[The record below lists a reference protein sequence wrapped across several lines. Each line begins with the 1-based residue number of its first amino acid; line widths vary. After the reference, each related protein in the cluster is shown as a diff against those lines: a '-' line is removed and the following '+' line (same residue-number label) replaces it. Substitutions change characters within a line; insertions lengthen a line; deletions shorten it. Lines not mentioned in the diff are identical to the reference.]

1 MKKVEFIR
9 TEIGADLIISF
20 ALQVGA
26 GQIQSLT
33 LLRSP
38 KYDAYLEEG
47 DRGVSIG
54 DEARLDGESER
65 LRSIKIR
72 QKAITLVGS
81 ENEFVLNVEAVTPE
95 ELRST
100 RKVIK
105 LMNYDSRFKIC

>member
-1 MKKVEFIR
+1 MKKVAFIR
-9 TEIGADLIISF
+9 TEIGDDLIVSF
-20 ALQVGA
+20 ALQAGVGK
-26 GQIQSLT
+26 IQSLT

-38 KYDAYLEEG
+38 KYDVYLEES
-47 DRGVSIG
+47 DRGVSIS

-72 QKAITLVGS
+72 QKAITLMGS
-81 ENEFVLNVEAVTPE
+81 EHEFVLNVEAVTSE

-100 RKVIK
+100 RKVVK